1 MKVILKSHDESGS
14 LDELKV
20 MKWGYKYYTTD
31 TQIPLIQERADKK
44 RNRDAGSTRMFGS
57 SGGGIQM
64 AVIIGNK
71 MKLERLPDDIKNF
84 NPRSP
89 TQYRFKHVKY
99 NTKGN
104 TLFINY
110 FSEVSK

>member
-14 LDELKV
+14 LEELKV
-20 MKWGYKYYTTD
+20 MKWGYKYYTKD
-31 TQIPLIQERADKK
+31 TQIPLIKEREDKK
-44 RNRDAGSTRMFGS
+44 RNRDSGSTRMFGAS
-57 SGGGIQM
+57 RGGIQM
-64 AVIIGNK
+64 VVIISNK
-71 MKLERLPDDIKNF
+71 MKNERLPEDIANF

-104 TLFINY
+104 TLFLNY